1 MKNDKNKGCDL
12 PQERNTMD
20 YLDEIK
26 EAWENTD
33 SYTKE
38 ANNYDIQHYVEY
50 GGYESDAFA
59 RWWEEGLSDTHYLD
73 DIISE
78 VHHIESVIAA
88 FLKDDE
94 DSQYY
99 RVLETNL

>member
-59 RWWEEGLSDTHYLD
+59 RWWEEGLSDTHYLASHFL
-73 DIISE
+73 IISSHFI
-78 VHHIESVIAA
+78 VFPQFFTFYS
-88 FLKDDE
+88 F
-94 DSQYY
+94 
-99 RVLETNL
+99 